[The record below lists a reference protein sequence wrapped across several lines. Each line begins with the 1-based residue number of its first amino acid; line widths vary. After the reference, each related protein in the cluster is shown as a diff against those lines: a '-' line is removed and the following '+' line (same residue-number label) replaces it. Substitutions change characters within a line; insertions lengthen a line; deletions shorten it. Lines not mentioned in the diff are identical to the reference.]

1 MDIPAVH
8 PYASS
13 SVHQPGWP
21 IECIQRLVPEWYT
34 HECVYTHEF
43 HGQWMASCQA
53 SFSPWSVG
61 VNCRE
66 QAHMI
71 RHQLAVLKISFII
84 TPRPRKLPPFFSDDI
99 FKYIFF
105 YIFIQFSLRFSQA
118 SSWQWVRV
126 DSDKGL
132 KFERSSWQR
141 VGIGSDDS
149 LARKAMCT
157 TWTNDDLS
165 KHTDVHVYMHHSTQL
180 NTVHVPVYHLND
192 IIATASP
199 SPERLK
205 LSHWQ
210 PLELLQ

>member
-1 MDIPAVH
+1 MLSGNNCSW
-8 PYASS
+8 SS
-13 SVHQPGWP
+13 RLTWCGEPSITRKHWGIHTSSTYNEWP
-21 IECIQRLVPEWYT
+21 VVKLRWVREAQVST
-34 HECVYTHEF
+34 
-43 HGQWMASCQA
+43 AA
-53 SFSPWSVG
+53 
-61 VNCRE
+61 E

-105 YIFIQFSLRFSQA
+105 YILIQFSLKFSQV
-118 SSWQWVRV
+118 SSWQWVRI